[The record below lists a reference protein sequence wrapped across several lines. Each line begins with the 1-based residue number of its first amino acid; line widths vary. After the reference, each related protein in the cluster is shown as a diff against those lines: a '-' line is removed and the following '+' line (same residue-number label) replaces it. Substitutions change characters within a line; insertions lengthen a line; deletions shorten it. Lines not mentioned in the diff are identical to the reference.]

1 LAALRLSPGRLTKGK
16 DANEHRQKHNL
27 RHQIDGDRELRPLLF
42 VQKAQTSPLGDDYDL
57 RREIDACHVAGRLS
71 ESSLFAS
78 DAVAVRVVMTPIS
91 WVPFGG
97 RRETHHFCCGTIWI
111 GSKVSQR

>member
-1 LAALRLSPGRLTKGK
+1 MLMSTARSTIYVIRLTATGSCARFCSCKRRRR
-16 DANEHRQKHNL
+16 A
-27 RHQIDGDRELRPLLF
+27 
-42 VQKAQTSPLGDDYDL
+42 PLGDDYDL